1 MFIKLYL
8 WLRKVLLNI
17 DNRSPLEIAI
27 SNGLQIGEN
36 YNIQSGCIIDPS
48 HCFLITI
55 GNNVTLAPRV
65 HILAHDASTKLHLG
79 YTVIGKVNIGD
90 NVFIGANSIILPNV
104 NIGDNVIIGAG
115 SVVSRSIPSNTVAVG
130 NPAKVIS
137 SIDDYISKRKCQMI
151 TCPCYDESYKIT
163 VITPQKKAKMINEI
177 DSIGYIK

>member
-104 NIGDNVIIGAG
+104 TIGDNVVIGAG
-115 SVVSRSIPSNTVAVG
+115 SVVSRSVPSNSVAVG

-137 SIDDYISKRKCQMI
+137 SIEDYINKRKNQMNS
-151 TCPCYDESYKIT
+151 CPSYDETYKIT
-163 VITPQKKAKMINEI
+163 VLTPSKRQEMINQI
-177 DSIGYIK
+177 NSVGYIK

>member
-104 NIGDNVIIGAG
+104 NIGDNVVIGAG
-115 SVVSRSIPSNTVAVG
+115 SVVSRSVPSNSVAVG

-137 SIDDYISKRKCQMI
+137 SIEDYVNKRKKQMI
-151 TCPCYDESYKIT
+151 TFPCYDESYIIT
-163 VITPQKKAKMINEI
+163 VITPEKKLKMINEV
-177 DSIGYIK
+177 DSIGFIE